1 MRRILVPDSRPS
13 TAEILA
19 KGKAEIRVKRAGVVQ
34 FQDFLVKTG
43 MSPGGPYPYLFIDKF
58 VDLGELMRVAEEYG
72 LPVTA
77 KNGSVFP
84 KGKSSKDFAHLL
96 KKVG

>member
-1 MRRILVPDSRPS
+1 MPDSRPS
-13 TAEILA
+13 TEEILA

-34 FQDFLVKTG
+34 FQDFLVKKKA
-43 MSPGGPYPYLFIDKF
+43 GPEGEYPYLFIDKF
-58 VDLGELMRVAEEYG
+58 VDLSELIRVAEEYG